1 MTENERVK
9 VLRKARDLTL
19 EQFGAHVGV
28 GKSAVSK
35 MERGETSVTEQMRL
49 AICRE
54 FRVREEWLRD
64 GTGPMEDGEAGDELR
79 RVLADHGLPEEAYT
93 FLSEYVELTEPE
105 RAAVLRYIRAVAAR
119 LNASGN
125 VAGMTREQYHA
136 ELERQLDAE
145 EKAEAASSAS

>member
-9 VLRKARDLTL
+9 ILRKTRDLTL
-19 EQFGAHVGV
+19 EQFGIKIGL
-28 GKSAVSK
+28 GKSAISDI
-35 MERGETSVTEQMRL
+35 ENGRRPLTRQNRL

-93 FLSEYVELTEPE
+93 FLSEYIELTEPE

-145 EKAEAASSAS
+145 EKAGAASSAS